1 MAVADLTGKTCVS
14 LPEALQAHGD
24 PNVKFID
31 GSWFLVKTRMARDE
45 FEAGP
50 RIAGAQFFDIDDV
63 CSKGPILNPKGL
75 KHMMP
80 PKDLFAAAMDA
91 MGVTN
96 DMNLVVYGSNG
107 CVRIYILRCTV
118 NNIGSSRFNTH
129 QCRIYR

>member
-1 MAVADLTGKTCVS
+1 MVRMAATDLTGKTCVS
-14 LPEALQAHGD
+14 LPEALQVHGD

-31 GSWFLVKTRMARDE
+31 GSWFLLKTRIARDE

-50 RIAGAQFFDIDDV
+50 RIAGAHFFDIDDV

-91 MGVTN
+91 MDVTN
-96 DMNLVVYGSNG
+96 DMNLIVYGSKG
-107 CVRIYILRCTV
+107 CVRI
-118 NNIGSSRFNTH
+118 SRAVL
-129 QCRIYR
+129 